1 MTTVFASSTVIND
14 LIPPLMNV
22 TTFQNDP
29 YLNPYM
35 FAFSLEVGHNVTT
48 SVFNP
53 SEIEATAAYYS

>member
-1 MTTVFASSTVIND
+1 
-14 LIPPLMNV
+14 MNV

-53 SEIEATAAYYS
+53 SDVEATAAYYS